1 MISKVK
7 TVWLK
12 TAVLAVLLL
21 ANLTLRAADSDYP
34 ARPEPAMLVNDFA
47 GMLSTQEEAQ
57 LERKLEDYA
66 RNSSTQITIV
76 TLKSLGSYDV
86 ADYTFELGNRWGIG
100 QKDKDNG
107 VLILTSLEDRKGWIA
122 VGYGLE
128 GKLTDA
134 TTGQIYRNEIVSHF
148 KQGDYYG
155 GFDSAAD
162 AIIAA
167 TKGEYTNDKKD
178 VDASKGKFPTGLL
191 IIIVII
197 IFVIISRKGGGGGG
211 GGYMSR
217 RGSRGFGSGFLLGSI
232 LSNLGRGGNDSG
244 WGGGSSGGWG
254 GGSSGGGGGFGGFGG
269 GGFGGGGAGGSW

>member
-1 MISKVK
+1 MIPNVK
-7 TVWLK
+7 KLWLK
-12 TAVLAVLLL
+12 STALIVLLL
-21 ANLTLRAADSDYP
+21 ANFVVRAADGDFP

-47 GMLSTQEEAQ
+47 GMLSTAEEAQ

-76 TLKSLGSYDV
+76 TLKNLGSYEV
-86 ADYTFELGNRWGIG
+86 SQYTFELGNRWGIG

-128 GKLTDA
+128 GVLTDA
-134 TTGQIYRNEIVSHF
+134 TTGRIYRNEIVPRF
-148 KQGDYYG
+148 KEGDYYG
-155 GFDSAAD
+155 GFDKAAD
-162 AIIAA
+162 AVIAA
-167 TKGEYTNDKKD
+167 TKGEYTADKKEAD
-178 VDASKGKFPTGLL
+178 NKGKFPAA
-191 IIIVII
+191 IIIAIVVII
-197 IFVIISRKGGGGGG
+197 YLIISRRGGGGGG

-217 RGSRGFGSGFLLGSI
+217 RGSRGFGEGFLLGSI
-232 LSNLGRGGNDSG
+232 LNNIGRGD
-244 WGGGSSGGWG
+244 GGGSSGGWG